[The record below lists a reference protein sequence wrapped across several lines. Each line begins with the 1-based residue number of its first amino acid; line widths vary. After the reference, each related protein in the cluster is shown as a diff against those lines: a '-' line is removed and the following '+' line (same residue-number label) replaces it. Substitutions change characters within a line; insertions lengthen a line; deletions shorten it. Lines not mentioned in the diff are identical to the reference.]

1 MNKDLNNNT
10 KIEENKNDLIDLEEL
25 IKTVKSYLR
34 NPSKDHKLVD
44 LIGRLQIKSYIPLL
58 LKTTVALGIIMQKNY
73 SDSEYEELKVAEM
86 YKNIFFLVILGQYT
100 NIDVSNNRLY
110 TFDNYDLLMPLLG
123 EYILKYCRDDYQ
135 RFMDILKYSINF
147 YNIKEI
153 SNAVESIDYS
163 KLEEAIKSNKNLIRS
178 LKEDKDL
185 INHLDNIAQVNS
197 PRMVEMLKVTA
208 KEIMDEK
215 DN

>member
-1 MNKDLNNNT
+1 
-10 KIEENKNDLIDLEEL
+10 
-25 IKTVKSYLR
+25 
-34 NPSKDHKLVD
+34 
-44 LIGRLQIKSYIPLL
+44 
-58 LKTTVALGIIMQKNY
+58 
-73 SDSEYEELKVAEM
+73 M

-135 RFMDILKYSINF
+135 RFMDILKDSINF

-153 SNAVESIDYS
+153 SNAVESVDYS

-197 PRMVEMLKVTA
+197 PRMVEMFKTTT

-215 DN
+215 NN